1 MDGERL
7 KKAMKERGFTQVR
20 LADEALLTQR
30 TISNYIT
37 GRRGRYFE
45 VLKEICMVLNV
56 SADYLLGLTDEM
68 EVRG

>member
-45 VLKEICMVLNV
+45 VLKGICMVLNV

-68 EVRG
+68 EVR